1 MKKDTFKTSILI
13 LLLGGI
19 ITKILGFVIRI
30 LSTRILTLEGISYL
44 TLVMPTYSL
53 FITLCSFALPISI
66 SKMVSEKKIRSK
78 KIFFSTCFFIF
89 FLEIVLIGG
98 IFLLAPFIANTLL
111 HQPKVYPLIL
121 AMTFTLPFISIT
133 SFFKGYFLGKFKVHP
148 NVISN
153 FFEQITRI
161 LFIVL
166 ILPKIISYGLMYGV
180 ISYILLNAVTEFISI
195 LVFMAFLPSQICLTK
210 EDIKPC
216 KKIIKEMLETSLPS
230 MSSRVFGNIGFFLEP
245 IILTNFLLLNGYSS
259 SYILQEYAAYNAYA
273 IGLLTL
279 PSFFVMAICQILIPE
294 VSKYKSEQNTLMLK
308 KRIKQALCYSFFIGI
323 VSCTVLFLFRNI
335 LLALLYKTTLGS
347 DYIFTLA
354 PFFVLFYLEAPLS
367 SILEAGGFASSSFKI
382 TFWGV
387 ILKLIALS
395 ILSFCHIGLY
405 SLVFSEII
413 NIIFVV
419 FLSFK
424 ALKKVIQ

>member
-1 MKKDTFKTSILI
+1 
-13 LLLGGI
+13 
-19 ITKILGFVIRI
+19 
-30 LSTRILTLEGISYL
+30 
-44 TLVMPTYSL
+44 
-53 FITLCSFALPISI
+53 
-66 SKMVSEKKIRSK
+66 
-78 KIFFSTCFFIF
+78 
-89 FLEIVLIGG
+89 
-98 IFLLAPFIANTLL
+98 
-111 HQPKVYPLIL
+111 
-121 AMTFTLPFISIT
+121 
-133 SFFKGYFLGKFKVHP
+133 
-148 NVISN
+148 
-153 FFEQITRI
+153 
-161 LFIVL
+161 
-166 ILPKIISYGLMYGV
+166 
-180 ISYILLNAVTEFISI
+180 
-195 LVFMAFLPSQICLTK
+195 
-210 EDIKPC
+210 
-216 KKIIKEMLETSLPS
+216 MLETSLPS

-382 TFWGV
+382 TFC
-387 ILKLIALS
+387 LI
-395 ILSFCHIGLY
+395 
-405 SLVFSEII
+405 SED
-413 NIIFVV
+413 NN
-419 FLSFK
+419 S
-424 ALKKVIQ
+424 AM